1 MSLFITATDT
11 GVGKTLV
18 TGGLAYALRRRGL
31 DVGCWKP
38 VQSGDLLHEAT
49 GDAARLK
56 MIGDLPDELSTICG
70 YSFAEPLAP
79 RLAAERAGQPL
90 LLGDL
95 LTHYEGIRSRHEH
108 VLAEGAGGLAVPLTS
123 DATVADLA
131 VRLGFPLLIIARA
144 NLGTVNHTVLTVEY
158 ARARGLRVAG
168 VILSGGGRAGADISE
183 EHNPQYIEEYADVP
197 VLGRVPWLGDAPQAD
212 EIRQAVAS
220 NVDLDR
226 LLACF

>member
-11 GVGKTLV
+11 GVGKTLI

-38 VQSGDLLHEAT
+38 MQSGDLLHDQT

-56 MIGDLPDELSTICG
+56 TVGGLTDDLESICG

-79 RLAAERAGQPL
+79 RLAAERAGTPL
-90 LLGDL
+90 MLADL
-95 LTHYEGIRSRHEH
+95 LAHYETIRPLHQH
-108 VLAEGAGGLAVPLTS
+108 LLAEGAGGLAVPLTG

-131 VRLGFPLLIIARA
+131 TRLELPLLIVARA

-158 ARARGLRVAG
+158 ARARGLQVAG
-168 VILSGGGRAGADISE
+168 VVLSGGGKAGADISE
-183 EHNPQYIEEYADVP
+183 AHNPSYIEEYAGVP
-197 VLGRVPWLGDAPQAD
+197 VLGRVPWLGEAPTDD
-212 EIRQAVAS
+212 EIRSAVEA
-220 NVDLDR
+220 NIDIER
-226 LLACF
+226 LLAGF